1 MRMLMSMAK
10 LLKPLSFALL
20 LAAPSAHAFTLQ
32 SAGLRGWEASIL
44 PIKLNPAKCGL
55 AEPEMA
61 ALIEEAIALWN
72 SIPSSSLRLEYGG
85 ASSSVASD
93 FAAASPSLI
102 PDSPVI
108 LCSDDFAVE
117 SGLTGVGAG
126 DISLIHD
133 TVPALVQTGTVAS
146 SLVYAPMI
154 LNATTNGQAS
164 TLALTRNQ
172 LKIILAHEIGH
183 MLGLGHASQSSAL
196 MYYNVTAK
204 TALALSSDDI
214 AGIAYLY
221 PRNEPFAGEFW
232 GCGTLRNVGGPM
244 SGGGGG
250 FAITALLVFA
260 ARWLSGLRLRR
271 GYDRRPLPSTAPCQ
285 PS

>member
-1 MRMLMSMAK
+1 MGKLSK
-10 LLKPLSFALL
+10 LLCFTLL
-20 LAAPSAHAFTLQ
+20 FVGLPAQAFTLQ
-32 SAGLRGWEASIL
+32 SSGLRGWEASIL
-44 PIKLNPAKCGL
+44 PIRLNPDKCGL
-55 AEPEMA
+55 SEPELV

-72 SIPSSSLRLEYGG
+72 SIPSSSIRLEYGG
-85 ASSSVASD
+85 LSTSVASN

-117 SGLTGVGAG
+117 SGLTTNGAG
-126 DISLIHD
+126 DIGLIHD
-133 TVPALVQTGTVAS
+133 TIPALVQTGTVDS

-164 TLALTRNQ
+164 TLALSRNQ

-196 MYYNVTAK
+196 MYYNATAK
-204 TALALSSDDI
+204 TTLALSSDDI
-214 AGIAYLY
+214 AGVAYLY

-232 GCGTLRNVGGPM
+232 GCGTITKIGTKMGGT

-250 FAITALLVFA
+250 FLVTVLLVLA
-260 ARWLSGLRLRR
+260 ARWLSGRLPRR
-271 GYDRRPLPSTAPCQ
+271 GYGLRLWPNTGPCRPS
-285 PS
+285 